1 MDDPL
6 HSVRQELLLKR
17 DPSGASV
24 EAAIVILQEENR
36 EAATIYMLTRNQI
49 ILAPSGHAIDISI
62 PAVKIAM
69 DVHGVV
75 DQKECLAKVLRL
87 FHHFEE
93 KRREHAG

>member
-6 HSVRQELLLKR
+6 HSVRQELLAKR
-17 DPSGASV
+17 GEGETDAV
-24 EAAIVILQEENR
+24 ELLPENR

-69 DVHGVV
+69 DLHGVV
-75 DQKECLAKVLRL
+75 DQKGCLDKVVGL

-93 KRREHAG
+93 KRRQDAG